1 MFLAGDIGGTKT
13 NLAVFSA
20 EKGAHEPVAEA
31 TFVSAN
37 YQDLETM
44 IQEFLVAAHAQ
55 IEIAAFGVAGPI
67 QGNRVQMTNLTW
79 SIDADRVRDA
89 FSLKAVYLLNDL
101 QSIASAVPILQPSD
115 VYTLN
120 NGTPKPGGSIGV
132 IAPGTGLGEAFLAWD
147 GQRYHAY
154 ASEGGHSSFA
164 PLNTTELDML
174 RYLLERYDHIS
185 YERVGSG
192 LGLPNI
198 YAFFRDTQDIA
209 ELPHITEQLAQAS
222 DPTPIIVNAA
232 LDATN
237 PSPLCQQTLNTF
249 ISVLGSE
256 AGNLALTLLAT
267 GGIYLGGGI
276 PPRILSS
283 LTDGHFMQAFLAKGR
298 FDQLLTH
305 IPVYVILNPK
315 AALLGAAHV
324 AMSGGC

>member
-20 EKGAHEPVAEA
+20 TKGAHEPVAEA
-31 TFVSAN
+31 TFPSAD

-55 IEIAAFGVAGPI
+55 IEAAAFGVAGPI
-67 QGNRVQMTNLTW
+67 QGTQVKLTNLSW
-79 SIDADRVRDA
+79 SIDANRVRDT
-89 FSLKAVYLLNDL
+89 FGLKAVYLLNDL
-101 QSIASAVPILQPSD
+101 EAIASAVTILEPSD
-115 VYTLN
+115 IYPLN
-120 NGTPKPGGSIGV
+120 EGIPRPGGSIGV
-132 IAPGTGLGEAFLAWD
+132 IAPGTGLGEAFLTWD

-154 ASEGGHSSFA
+154 ASEGGHTSFA
-164 PLNTTELDML
+164 PLNTTELAML
-174 RYLLERYDHIS
+174 QYLLERYDHIS

-192 LGLPNI
+192 MGLPNI
-198 YAFFRDTQDIA
+198 YAFFRDTQEVV
-209 ELPHITEQLAQAS
+209 ELPHVAEQLARAA
-222 DPTPIIVNAA
+222 DPTPVIVNAA
-232 LDATN
+232 LDASN

-256 AGNLALTLLAT
+256 TGNLGLKILAT

-283 LTDGHFMQAFLAKGR
+283 LTDGRFMQAFLSKGR
-298 FDQLLTH
+298 FNEILAPMP
-305 IPVYVILNPK
+305 ISVILNPK

-324 AMSGGC
+324 ALTGGR